1 MGEDLMVART
11 RVSMGDQKKHGPQ
24 KRGEVE
30 MKGCEMMG
38 WSLVVRSWYHVGGKE
53 EVSKAST

>member
-1 MGEDLMVART
+1 MGEGLMVART

-38 WSLVVRSWYHVGGKE
+38 WSLVVRS
-53 EVSKAST
+53 